1 MRTAESWILAAV
13 LASALAG
20 PAAAAWPEKPIK
32 VVVPFGPGGTS
43 DQVARN
49 YQAAIQEA
57 GLLPQPINIV
67 NVGGHL
73 TVGARQV
80 KDAAPDGYTFL
91 VLHIALM
98 GAEAA
103 GLADFGWRD
112 FAAVAAT
119 GNVCLLPVVRKDSGF
134 DTVDQ
139 LLAKAKAAPDTLLF
153 GVNLGA
159 INHLAGLMI
168 QESEPG
174 ARFRFV
180 QIGGG
185 AANFAALT
193 GKQTQVGVLSTAEVM
208 SFTRK
213 PDGTDNPDSQV
224 KPLAYTGPER
234 FPRLPG
240 VPTLKELGRNV
251 EFCVDNWWFAPKG
264 TPAEAVRGMAEAL
277 RKAQGTE
284 RVGRFEESQGFASI
298 FVSGPELEARL
309 ASTYAAIEPVAKLA
323 AQKR

>member
-1 MRTAESWILAAV
+1 MHAAKGWMLAGALVAALAA
-13 LASALAG
+13 
-20 PAAAAWPEKPIK
+20 PAAAWPERPIK

-119 GNVCLLPVVRKDSGF
+119 GNVCLLPVVRKDSGL

-139 LLAKAKAAPDTLLF
+139 LLAKARAEPDTLLF

-185 AANFAALT
+185 SANFAALT

-213 PDGTDNPDSQV
+213 PDGSDNPDSQV

-234 FPRLPG
+234 FARLPEI
-240 VPTLKELGRNV
+240 PTLRELGRNV

-277 RKAQGTE
+277 RKAQASE
-284 RVGRFEESQGFASI
+284 RVKRFEESQGFASI
-298 FVSGPELEARL
+298 FVSGAELEARL